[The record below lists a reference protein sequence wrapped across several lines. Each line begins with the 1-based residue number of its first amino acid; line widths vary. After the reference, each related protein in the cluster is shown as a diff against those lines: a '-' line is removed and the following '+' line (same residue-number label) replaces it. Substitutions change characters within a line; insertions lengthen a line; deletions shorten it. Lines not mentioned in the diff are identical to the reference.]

1 LKKLNT
7 NRQNNLLVA
16 IAVVAF
22 LFATYAQ
29 AVAQI
34 QQRVYK
40 PGDMLEDGSGY
51 TYKIIRCAGEG
62 EWDECEYQ
70 AYLDGKPTGASGQ
83 KMTIR
88 NLRAMEQRVIDAK
101 ERETKLSGQMT
112 TSGTSQVN
120 TKPSTLQNKSAV
132 AAPPKNKQTTGG
144 NVAGLDAKW
153 KVGDKLEVN
162 DRAFWYPAEIIA
174 VQGGKYKVHFE
185 GYPASDDKWVDE
197 SRMRPIGG
205 HQITAECD
213 YNLPGDNSPNA
224 KASEQLFKKEIWQRY
239 FMLSQA
245 GGNPSVNSPLET
257 GIAFLTFEMGTAFK
271 NTVGNLPGQGVS
283 RINNG
288 APVNALIHP
297 VKTKFVTC
305 RKYATGV
312 SRFMHDETMHC
323 FKNKE
328 GEWTCDGAGVPK
340 ITPID

>member
-1 LKKLNT
+1 M
-7 NRQNNLLVA
+7 
-16 IAVVAF
+16 
-22 LFATYAQ
+22 AQ
-29 AVAQI
+29 S

-51 TYKIIRCAGEG
+51 VYKIIRCDGEG

-88 NLRAMEQRVIDAK
+88 NLRAMEERVADAK
-101 ERETKLSGQMT
+101 KRETKPSGQT
-112 TSGTSQVN
+112 ANSGTNQVN
-120 TKPSTLQNKSAV
+120 PKPSASQNKSV
-132 AAPPKNKQTTGG
+132 VKAPPKNKQTTGG
-144 NVAGLDAKW
+144 SVAGQDGKW
-153 KVGDKLEVN
+153 KVGDKLEVYY
-162 DRAFWYPAEIIA
+162 RSVWYRAEIVA
-174 VQGGKYKVHFE
+174 VQGGKYKVHYE
-185 GYPASDDKWVDE
+185 GYPASDDGWVDE

-205 HQITAECD
+205 YQITAECD
-213 YNLPGDNSPNA
+213 YDLMGDVSA
-224 KASEQLFKKEIWQRY
+224 SSRASEQLFKKKIWQRY

-257 GIAFLTFEMGTAFK
+257 GIAFLTFEMGASFK
-271 NTVGNLPGQGVS
+271 NTVGNLPGQGAS

-288 APVNALIHP
+288 APVNATVYP
-297 VKTKFVTC
+297 VKTKFVIC
-305 RKYATGV
+305 KKYRDGV

-328 GEWTCDGAGVPK
+328 GKWTCDGAGVPK